1 MTQTRT
7 CSKCHKDLPEPEF
20 YAENITGWSKI
31 CKGCRKRNIWRVD
44 KRRVR
49 SKLEM
54 MAKADVEMSML
65 KTTNLNGKLKQLI
78 REFKRFTLPNRNRL
92 KELEKKAAN
101 SPRINERTRNAI
113 ATRRLNQEKAE
124 ALLQYQVSVVTLGLK
139 THHISDLWRE
149 RYGDDT

>member
-1 MTQTRT
+1 MTKTKI
-7 CSKCHKDLPEPEF
+7 CSKCKYEQPEEEF
-20 YAENITGWSKI
+20 YADNISGWSKA
-31 CKGCRKRNIWRVD
+31 CSSCRKRTRWRVE

-54 MAKADVEMSML
+54 LAKADTELSML
-65 KTTNLNGKLKQLI
+65 KSKNLNAKLKQLI
-78 REFKRFTLPNRNRL
+78 SEFKKFTLPNRNRL
-92 KELEKKAAN
+92 KELQKRAAHA
-101 SPRINERTRNAI
+101 PRVTERTRRAI
-113 ATRRLNQEKAE
+113 DARILNQEKAE